1 MKLSK
6 IEPESVVSE
15 STKEPSEIATAQKID
30 SLEAHPTQG
39 LVDQK
44 KLDRILVRGVAWTA
58 IVKWATQ
65 IATWGATLIVARL
78 LDPSDYGLVGMAAIF
93 LNLVTY
99 FSEFGLGTA
108 IVTLQDLTNDQ
119 VSQLNSLS
127 LLLGLFGFAISA
139 AVAYPLGLF
148 FKAPK
153 LPAVVVVM
161 SIGFVVAA
169 FRTVPYSLLQKEMR
183 FKLLA
188 AIEGLQAIIQAVL
201 TLALVFLG
209 FGYWALVLGNLSVS
223 LTSTASTM
231 VWRRQRFAWPRVA
244 TIRRALVYSW
254 HIIAGRLS
262 WYLYNDSDFFVAG
275 RVLGQAPLGAY
286 TLAWTLAHAPLE
298 KLTTLVN
305 RVTPSIFAA
314 IQSDFPAL
322 RRYLRNI
329 TGALALVIFP
339 ATLGMALV
347 AKDFVHLALGSKWDG
362 AVLPLELLALH
373 ALIRSNVILL
383 APVLNVVGEE
393 RFAMWNSLTTAIVLP
408 VAFYIASQW
417 GTGGIAA
424 VWVVLYPFLAFPLY
438 WRLFR
443 RIEMSTKEY
452 FAALWPALSGCIAM
466 TVSVEAL
473 KRLLTPGS
481 PLYIRFASETLVGAA
496 VYALAL
502 VMLHRDW
509 LSAFFRMAQTFR
521 QHAS

>member
-1 MKLSK
+1 M
-6 IEPESVVSE
+6 I
-15 STKEPSEIATAQKID
+15 
-30 SLEAHPTQG
+30 
-39 LVDQK
+39 DQK
-44 KLDRILVRGVAWTA
+44 KLDSVLVRGVAWTA

-65 IATWGATLIVARL
+65 IATWCTTLIVARL
-78 LDPSDYGLVGMAAIF
+78 LDPSDYGLVGMAAIY

-108 IVTLQDLTNDQ
+108 IVTLQDLTDDQ
-119 VSQLNSLS
+119 VSQLNTLS
-127 LLLGLFGFAISA
+127 QLLGFFGLAISA
-139 AVAYPLGLF
+139 LAAYPLGFF

-161 SIGFVVAA
+161 SVGFVVAA
-169 FRTVPYSLLQKEMR
+169 VRTVPYSLLQKEMR

-188 AIEGLQAIIQAVL
+188 GIEGLQTIIQAAL
-201 TLALVFLG
+201 TLALAFLS

-223 LTSTASTM
+223 LTSTALTM
-231 VWRRQRFAWPRVA
+231 VWRRQRFAWPRFSS
-244 TIRRALVYSW
+244 IRSVLIYSW

-262 WYLYNDSDFFVAG
+262 WYVYNDSDFIVAG

-314 IQSDFPAL
+314 VQSDFAAL

-347 AKDFVHLALGSKWDG
+347 APEFVQFVLGSKWSG
-362 AVLPLELLALH
+362 VVLPLELLALH

-383 APVLNVVGEE
+383 APVLNVVGEQ
-393 RFAMWNSLTTAIVLP
+393 RFAMWNSLYTMVVLP
-408 VAFYIASQW
+408 AAFYVAAIRW
-417 GTGGIAA
+417 GTGGIAG
-424 VWVVLYPFLAFPLY
+424 VWVVVYPLVSLPLY

-443 RIEMSTKEY
+443 KIQMSIGEY
-452 FAALWPALSGCIAM
+452 FSAIWPAVSGCILMA
-466 TVSVEAL
+466 VGVGGLKLAL
-473 KRLLTPGS
+473 GLSQPA
-481 PLYIRFASETLVGAA
+481 YVRFTLETLAGGL

-502 VMLHRDW
+502 VCLHRERVRA
-509 LSAFFRMAQTFR
+509 LFALIKGSRAEA
-521 QHAS
+521 A